1 MDISHVTLKVS
12 ADLVRVHEQY
22 LVPAIYAQWAG
33 RVAEIAEIEFG
44 HHVLDVGCGTGTLAR
59 AAQLEAG
66 LAGQVTGIDI
76 SELMLESA
84 QRQAPGIKWEIGDAT
99 SMSFEKNR
107 FDRVMSQFSLMFIA
121 NRVAAIKEMLRVCK
135 ADGLVLV
142 ATWGSLQL
150 GGAFGTLI
158 KLVRQHCGSRTAMN
172 LSSPWAL
179 GKSGVMDSLL
189 LSSGVNEYECHE
201 RFGQARYP
209 SIRAFIEAHLRL
221 AGEFD
226 ELNEQNYQDL
236 LNDANLQLRQYL
248 IPSGELIA
256 ELNANIFAIKPV

>member
-1 MDISHVTLKVS
+1 MAISHFTPKIS
-12 ADLVRVHEQY
+12 DDLVRVHEQY

-44 HHVLDVGCGTGTLAR
+44 QHVLDVACGTGTLSR
-59 AAQLEAG
+59 AAKLETG
-66 LAGQVTGIDI
+66 LAGQVIGLDI
-76 SELMLESA
+76 SEKMLESA
-84 QRQAPGIKWEIGDAT
+84 QRKAPGIDWQIGDAT
-99 SMSFEKNR
+99 SMPFEKNR
-107 FDRVMSQFSLMFIA
+107 FDRVLCQFSLMFIG

-135 ADGLVLV
+135 TDGLIVV
-142 ATWGSLQL
+142 ATWGPLHLSS
-150 GGAFGTLI
+150 AFGSLI
-158 KLVRQHCGSRTAMN
+158 KLVKQYCGSNTAMR

-209 SIRAFIEAHLRL
+209 SLRAFIEAHLRL

-226 ELNEQNYQDL
+226 TLDERTLQELSSAADL
-236 LNDANLQLRQYL
+236 ELHQFLLPD
-248 IPSGELIA
+248 GELIA
-256 ELNANIFAIKPV
+256 ELNANIFVIRPD